1 MNKLG
6 QIAVLI
12 TAAMALGA
20 CQSTQNSTGSTAL
33 DASTASGAPLGAPT
47 APVNN
52 GTSGSTLTA
61 AQLDT
66 SQPGKPTGT
75 LVGQR
80 VIQFRDDL
88 TKLQQGVQEQAT
100 RHQQLRQDAESNAGG
115 YQTTVGAINAKLQLG
130 TTRGNPGVI
139 KAWRQAESQLRGVET
154 DVAQMNLLAN
164 DAANNASFASY
175 LLDSIRAAYTASGAV
190 DEDHRQLRILE
201 DSTQQTAVSIDRLL
215 NQLSDDINRQ
225 NRFLGIERS
234 NLTQLSLA
242 VNNGEFYGSSLASR
256 TEPTPAP
263 VAQPGTG
270 ISSGRP
276 LVVIRFDRS
285 TVNYEQALY
294 EAASKALERRP
305 NAGFDLVAVAPAN
318 GSPAE
323 VALNSDIART
333 NANKVMRSLLTM
345 GLPADRVSVTQ
356 VTDPNVPT
364 NEVQIYVR

>member
-1 MNKLG
+1 
-6 QIAVLI
+6 
-12 TAAMALGA
+12 
-20 CQSTQNSTGSTAL
+20 L
-33 DASTASGAPLGAPT
+33 DASTASGSPLGAPT
-47 APVNN
+47 AALSDGTPVR
-52 GTSGSTLTA
+52 TLTA

-80 VIQFRDDL
+80 VIQFREDL
-88 TKLQQGVQEQAT
+88 TKLQQGVQQQAT
-100 RHQQLRQDAESNAGG
+100 RHQQLRQDAENNAAG

-130 TTRGNPGVI
+130 TTPGNPGVI
-139 KAWRQAESQLRGVET
+139 QAWRQAEGQLRGVDE

-164 DAANNASFASY
+164 DAASNAAFASY
-175 LLDSIRAAYTASGAV
+175 LLDSIRAAYTASGAM

-215 NQLSDDINRQ
+215 SQLSDDITRQ

-242 VNNGEFYGSSLASR
+242 VNNGEFYGTSLASR
-256 TEPTPAP
+256 TAPAAAP
-263 VAQPGTG
+263 VAAPGTG
-270 ISSGRP
+270 MSTGRP

-285 TVNYEQALY
+285 TVDYEPALY
-294 EAASKALERRP
+294 EAASKALQRRP
-305 NAGFDLVAVAPAN
+305 NAGFDLVAVAPAK

-333 NANKVMRSLLTM
+333 NANKVMRSLQNM
-345 GLPADRVSVTQ
+345 GLPADRMSVTQ